1 MQQGELMNHPGQM
14 LTQPKMCREPNQR
27 QRREF
32 EPLLT
37 PHEASDYLR
46 VHAKTV
52 IRLARQGQI
61 PALRIGKHWRFRVSD
76 LTEWTDLKLKSAC
89 QPAE

>member
-1 MQQGELMNHPGQM
+1 MNHAGQS
-14 LTQPKMCREPNQR
+14 LTQLKMCREPIQR
-27 QRREF
+27 LQREF

-61 PALRIGKHWRFRVSD
+61 PALRIGKHWRFRRSD
-76 LTEWTDLKLKSAC
+76 LTEWTGLRLKSAC

>member
-1 MQQGELMNHPGQM
+1 MNDSGHS
-14 LTQPKMCREPNQR
+14 LTQPKMCREPIQR
-27 QRREF
+27 RREF

-61 PALRIGKHWRFRVSD
+61 PGLRIGKHWRFRASD
-76 LTEWTDLKLKSAC
+76 LTEWTDLRLKSAC

>member
-1 MQQGELMNHPGQM
+1 MNDSGQAA
-14 LTQPKMCREPNQR
+14 THKMCRVPIQR

-46 VHAKTV
+46 IHPKTV
-52 IRLARQGQI
+52 ICLARQGDI
-61 PALRIGKHWRFRVSD
+61 PGLRIGKHWRFRSSD
-76 LTEWTDLKLKSAC
+76 LTEWTGSQLKSSG
-89 QPAE
+89 QPVE

>member
-1 MQQGELMNHPGQM
+1 MNHPGHTS
-14 LTQPKMCREPNQR
+14 TQQKMCREPIQR
-27 QRREF
+27 PRREF

-52 IRLARQGQI
+52 IRLAREGQI
-61 PALRIGKHWRFRVSD
+61 PALRIGKHWRFRISD
-76 LTEWTDLKLKSAC
+76 LTEWTDERLKSAC